1 MSNVYFI
8 PVLTVYDTERINKAA
23 KVLLGKLTEER
34 QEDISGVVPVKLHF
48 GEAGNTT
55 YLEPE
60 NYDGILEFIRER
72 GAEPAFIETNVL
84 YKGERMT
91 EKSHRRLA
99 EEHGFTKAPVIIA
112 DGDHGESYTEVEI
125 NKKNFKTCKIGKE
138 FEKYPCLIVASHFKG
153 HVLAGFGGAIKQ
165 LAMGC
170 ASRGGK
176 LAQHDNAVPIID
188 LNKCVSCGACKRQCP
203 AGAISLNPKAVI
215 DEEKCL
221 GCAACISTCRLDA
234 IGNDWDR
241 TLNGNFFERLAEYAY
256 AAALGKKNM
265 YITLAL
271 NITELCD
278 CAGQSLETVAPDLGV
293 FASLDPVAIDKA
305 ALDMVN
311 RRKKVFKKGG
321 HTLDYGR
328 EIGLG
333 DTEYTLINLSL

>member
-1 MSNVYFI
+1 MANVYFI
-8 PVLTVYDTERINKAA
+8 PVSTIYDTEKINKAA
-23 KVLLGKLTEER
+23 KVLLNKLIEER
-34 QEDISGVVPVKLHF
+34 QEGISGVVPVKLHF
-48 GEAGNTT
+48 GEAGNTS
-55 YLEPE
+55 YIGPE
-60 NYDGILEFIRER
+60 NYDGILEFIKEN

-91 EKSHRRLA
+91 EKSHRKLA
-99 EEHGFTKAPVIIA
+99 ADHGFTKAPIIIA
-112 DGDHGESYTEVEI
+112 DGDHGENYTEVEI

-138 FEKYPCLIVASHFKG
+138 LEKYPCLIVASHFKG

-176 LAQHDNAVPIID
+176 LAQHDNAIPIVNWD
-188 LNKCVSCGACKRQCP
+188 KCASCGTCKRQCP
-203 AGAISLNPKAVI
+203 ADAITLNPKAVI
-215 DEEKCL
+215 DEGKCI
-221 GCAACISTCRLDA
+221 GCASCMGVCNFDA

-241 TLNGNFFERLAEYAY
+241 TLNGNFFERIAEYAY
-256 AAALGKKNM
+256 AAANGKKNM
-265 YITLAL
+265 YITFAL

-278 CAGQSLETVAPDLGV
+278 CDGHSMEPITPDLGV

-311 RRKKVFKKGG
+311 SRKNIFKKGG
-321 HTLDYGR
+321 HTLTYGK

-333 DTEYTLINLSL
+333 DTDYTLINLSL